1 MMNHPRLFSLA
12 LVLSLLTPVLSSA
25 QDTPASVRV
34 EEFTDGDQVTGTY
47 QTPDGSRLMIHLT
60 GPRASLIRART
71 SFRPELLKSVE
82 NL

>member
-1 MMNHPRLFSLA
+1 MTQLRSLSIA
-12 LVLSLLTPVLSSA
+12 LVLSLLAPTVALA
-25 QDTPASVRV
+25 QQPAEVRV

-47 QTPDGSRLMIHLT
+47 QSPDGARTTIYVR

-82 NL
+82 DL

>member
-1 MMNHPRLFSLA
+1 MTHPRLFA
-12 LVLSLLTPVLSSA
+12 VALSLTLLTSVFASA
-25 QDTPASVRV
+25 QEPPTDVRV

-47 QTPDGSRLMIHLT
+47 QTPDGSRLMIPLT
-60 GPRASLIRART
+60 GHRTSLIRART

>member
-1 MMNHPRLFSLA
+1 MTHPRLVAVSLA
-12 LVLSLLTPVLSSA
+12 LSLLTPVLASA
-25 QDTPASVRV
+25 QDTPADVRV

-47 QTPDGSRLMIHLT
+47 QTPDGSRLLIPLT
-60 GPRASLIRART
+60 GPRTSLIRART

>member
-1 MMNHPRLFSLA
+1 MTHPRLFAVA
-12 LVLSLLTPVLSSA
+12 LSISLLTPVLASA
-25 QDTPASVRV
+25 QDTPADVRV

-47 QTPDGSRLMIHLT
+47 QTPDGSQLITHWR

-82 NL
+82 SL

>member
-1 MMNHPRLFSLA
+1 MTHPRLFSVA
-12 LVLSLLTPVLSSA
+12 LTLSLLTPVLASA
-25 QDTPASVRV
+25 QDAAANVRV

-47 QTPDGSRLMIHLT
+47 QTPDGSQLLTHLT
-60 GPRASLIRART
+60 GPRATLIRART